1 MTIRGLH
8 ILTNL
13 LVLYAALSCNREGD
27 EDHVQIEFTSSY
39 KAEVV
44 SKSACF
50 TTGDSFGVFAYYREG
65 DVLPTDYEPD
75 FMNNVKVTYDGRSW
89 GYSPEMYWP
98 QSVRN
103 TISFIAYGPYSDN
116 QKDLQTGGQT
126 GPVYVSTVPGN
137 PPELI
142 FDLEKAEGKADLI
155 AAKKTASREDGSV
168 ELDFEHLLCKIDF
181 TFKNTTEG
189 GLSTVEKI
197 SFNNISVPDTFHFNE
212 IDDSSLGYWGE
223 TMKTEGVSFEHDLRV
238 IGTEDVSSG
247 VFTTYLPEADVSGK
261 IYLTIDGVDYQII
274 HPDLEDLEANK
285 AVTID
290 VVIHTASIVYDVT
303 VSDWT
308 VLKNESGGKE
318 VSHNIY

>member
-1 MTIRGLH
+1 
-8 ILTNL
+8 
-13 LVLYAALSCNREGD
+13 
-27 EDHVQIEFTSSY
+27 
-39 KAEVV
+39 
-44 SKSACF
+44 
-50 TTGDSFGVFAYYREG
+50 
-65 DVLPTDYEPD
+65 
-75 FMNNVKVTYDGRSW
+75 
-89 GYSPEMYWP
+89 MYWP

-212 IDDSSLGYWGE
+212 IDC
-223 TMKTEGVSFEHDLRV
+223 F
-238 IGTEDVSSG
+238 
-247 VFTTYLPEADVSGK
+247 F
-261 IYLTIDGVDYQII
+261 
-274 HPDLEDLEANK
+274 
-285 AVTID
+285 
-290 VVIHTASIVYDVT
+290 
-303 VSDWT
+303 
-308 VLKNESGGKE
+308 
-318 VSHNIY
+318 